1 MECPGQGTTQSDFI
15 RLRHASGAWESSVDR
30 RQSAL
35 KYPRMCYGDCAVVIR
50 STYVYVYIYI
60 PITSYHYKH
69 CTSIGHIQYLLCYR
83 FALTGFGTFH
93 LFPCCTHQIAKCPPH
108 HPSHRSK
115 KCRTHV
121 EAKNSLCSSL
131 TALLS
136 KTRSLW
142 KSLGQHG
149 MMGWN
154 CPEALLNTRAYSSI
168 LVLILHKLHKQGSV

>member
-1 MECPGQGTTQSDFI
+1 MSWSRHDTV
-15 RLRHASGAWESSVDR
+15 RLHPTSTCFWCLGELG
-30 RQSAL
+30 RQKA
-35 KYPRMCYGDCAVVIR
+35 IR
-50 STYVYVYIYI
+50 SEVPPHVLWRLCRCNPFYLCMYIYIYI